1 MFAKEGQSGSP
12 RDSKTISCQSHIH
25 GLHLYNIMYDNVK
38 CIIHHLVFKKKKKK
52 EQTGLVMHFLWA
64 ELIAVPGACVG

>member
-1 MFAKEGQSGSP
+1 MLNALF
-12 RDSKTISCQSHIH
+12 TIWS
-25 GLHLYNIMYDNVK
+25 L
-38 CIIHHLVFKKKKKK
+38 KKKKK